1 MGKKKDDTKSVVM
14 KYNSLNLE
22 FYDKFITRS
31 ILLWYYGLN
40 ILFCDSFIKVFVIK
54 LCWLLI

>member
-1 MGKKKDDTKSVVM
+1 M